1 MVWLSVVA
9 QPCLG
14 TALGNDGENGHR
26 AVTDVVKNPK
36 PLDAE
41 SKLWFAQ
48 TPQPLD
54 PALAGGIGLV
64 PEVGL
69 ESPFDRCAPPR
80 VQGEEVRVGVFGETD
95 LPSHMAIVW
104 PDFAKVKPAG

>member
-1 MVWLSVVA
+1 MVGLSVVA

-36 PLDAE
+36 LLDAE

-54 PALAGGIGLV
+54 PALAGGPRSAPAPLRDRRC
-64 PEVGL
+64 
-69 ESPFDRCAPPR
+69 SPRDDISEPACKCRR
-80 VQGEEVRVGVFGETD
+80 KH
-95 LPSHMAIVW
+95 LPALIS
-104 PDFAKVKPAG
+104 GR